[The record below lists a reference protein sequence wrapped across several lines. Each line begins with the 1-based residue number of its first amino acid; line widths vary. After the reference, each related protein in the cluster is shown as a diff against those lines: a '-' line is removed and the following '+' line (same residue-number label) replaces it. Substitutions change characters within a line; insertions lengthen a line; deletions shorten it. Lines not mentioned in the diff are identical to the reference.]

1 MQNRKNSRFR
11 SELRYFGPLLK
22 SVKYV
27 PLVFEA
33 TGGMG
38 PTAAEEFSEW
48 AKEAAQQVKEHDGG
62 QNYRALG
69 LPHTWNALKFANL
82 YSQMISF
89 SIVKVNALA
98 IVRAVEELARAGGA
112 RENG

>member
-1 MQNRKNSRFR
+1 
-11 SELRYFGPLLK
+11 
-22 SVKYV
+22 
-27 PLVFEA
+27 
-33 TGGMG
+33 MG